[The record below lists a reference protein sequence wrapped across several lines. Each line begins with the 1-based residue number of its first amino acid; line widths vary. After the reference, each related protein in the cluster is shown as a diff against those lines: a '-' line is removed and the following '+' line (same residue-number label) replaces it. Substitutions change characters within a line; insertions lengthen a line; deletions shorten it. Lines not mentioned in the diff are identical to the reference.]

1 MPARAA
7 PLAFLFGARSARISL
22 PRATTLLTLG
32 LAIVVVSAAFT
43 GGLASPLLPIAWG
56 IAVALGAL
64 VDVRQLMFLVP
75 AHGALLFISLWLA
88 RTALLDIIH
97 ATLLFAG
104 FSFLGRALL
113 SGTLRAVKLREE
125 SRVDATL
132 LQIYDD
138 ARLFRLV
145 GPVHESEDAQP
156 GDDAHATEIRRV
168 VSHTLAVRDG
178 FYRLLRLGGRALRHD
193 SLALYLLDANG
204 KELLLKEQLLEVEGE
219 NAQRISVLRAPFALS
234 LKKRDAMR
242 LIADVAQAPHRA
254 AARSLLLVPLRERGE
269 VRGLLVV
276 DRERVEPFTDADEQF
291 ATALAEEL
299 LELSHTERVL
309 DDLDAERRKN
319 ARVFAAAR
327 AFGGVVHTTEALDV
341 TLKSAL
347 ELAGLSSVSYFELV
361 VDNERTA
368 LRVAARR
375 GPDEAV
381 VPEVGTLLPLDDET
395 WVGRAVLQRT
405 SLPHVA
411 RADAGSQRGIFRVD
425 EPQVER
431 VGDLRAVPLFALGN
445 VVGALVFTV
454 GPGERLKHNA
464 VDALEVIA
472 DLAGVAI
479 GSARH
484 FESVERL
491 AVTDGLTSLY
501 NRRTLD
507 RLLPEAIAR
516 ARRSKQPLAV
526 VLTDIDH
533 FKNVN
538 DTYGHAVGD
547 DVIRSVA
554 RALSST
560 ARASDVVARY
570 GGEEFCLV
578 LEGTDASGAIRAAE
592 RARLSV
598 RGLCIDTNKGPLHV
612 TSSFGVAVLSP
623 GNDDPRALLEEV
635 DANLYKAKQQGRDR
649 VVMHVVHQ
657 EVMP

>member
-1 MPARAA
+1 
-7 PLAFLFGARSARISL
+7 
-22 PRATTLLTLG
+22 
-32 LAIVVVSAAFT
+32 
-43 GGLASPLLPIAWG
+43 
-56 IAVALGAL
+56 
-64 VDVRQLMFLVP
+64 
-75 AHGALLFISLWLA
+75 
-88 RTALLDIIH
+88 
-97 ATLLFAG
+97 
-104 FSFLGRALL
+104 
-113 SGTLRAVKLREE
+113 
-125 SRVDATL
+125 
-132 LQIYDD
+132 
-138 ARLFRLV
+138 
-145 GPVHESEDAQP
+145 
-156 GDDAHATEIRRV
+156 
-168 VSHTLAVRDG
+168 
-178 FYRLLRLGGRALRHD
+178 
-193 SLALYLLDANG
+193 
-204 KELLLKEQLLEVEGE
+204 
-219 NAQRISVLRAPFALS
+219 
-234 LKKRDAMR
+234 MR